1 MKRPPVRGGVGK
13 PTPAKPRPVD
23 ANPAPVKAQPE
34 STPAKAPNV
43 ISIAAERAKR
53 KKLATQKAPKASKA
67 QRFQRAPKA
76 PRVAANRGAK
86 LSFFSRASK
95 SARTTF
101 LTRLGPEAARFRAY
115 SRRRRA
121 ILISVVGSFMSLILL
136 MLAAMFTPMLAV
148 EEIKVIGLNRL
159 KETQIQKALK
169 SQLGTPLPL
178 VSSEAVGQALSPYS
192 LIESFSITSRP
203 PHTLQVTITERT
215 PICVVNLGG
224 VPYLFDPAG
233 VRIGKA
239 ADRDQYPRLAINGNP
254 SSSKEYALAIDVL
267 LALPASLLPR
277 VESID
282 AKSKDNVTMVLRG
295 AAGQEIVWGDA
306 SESVLK
312 SKVLAA
318 LIKNH
323 KKSDRVTFDVSSPE
337 APVVR
342 Y

>member
-1 MKRPPVRGGVGK
+1 MKRPPRRPGV
-13 PTPAKPRPVD
+13 AKSTSAKQRPVVSKSL
-23 ANPAPVKAQPE
+23 PQKPPVEKLTNVVSLKA
-34 STPAKAPNV
+34 A
-43 ISIAAERAKR
+43 RAKR
-53 KKLATQKAPKASKA
+53 DQRSRTTAVVSTKAPKRAKTSGPGWLGRAQNVAKA
-67 QRFQRAPKA
+67 
-76 PRVAANRGAK
+76 RVFER
-86 LSFFSRASK
+86 LS
-95 SARTTF
+95 
-101 LTRLGPEAARFRAY
+101 PEAARFRAY

-121 ILISVVGSFMSLILL
+121 ILLSTVGSFMALVLL

-148 EEIKVIGLNRL
+148 ENIKITGLSRL
-159 KETQIQKALK
+159 KEAQIQRALK
-169 SQLGTPLPL
+169 DQIGTPLPM
-178 VSSEAVGQALSPYS
+178 VSAESVGKALSAYT

-203 PHTLQVTITERT
+203 PHTLQVSITERS
-215 PICVVNLGG
+215 PIGIVNLGG

-239 ADRDQYPRLAINGNP
+239 SGKDQYPKLAINGNP
-254 SSSKEYALAIDVL
+254 STSREFALAIDVL

-282 AKSKDNVTMVLRG
+282 AKSKDNVVMVLRG
-295 AAGQEIVWGDA
+295 AAGQQIVWGDA
-306 SESVLK
+306 SDSVLK

-323 KKSDRVTFDVSSPE
+323 TKNDRVTFDVSSPQ

>member
-1 MKRPPVRGGVGK
+1 MD
-13 PTPAKPRPVD
+13 AKP
-23 ANPAPVKAQPE
+23 AAAAP
-34 STPAKAPNV
+34 APNV
-43 ISIAAERAKR
+43 VSIAAERAKR
-53 KKLATQKAPKASKA
+53 KKLENQKSPGASRFKWATKATKSAKSNKATKSAKS
-67 QRFQRAPKA
+67 
-76 PRVAANRGAK
+76 VGADREFATK
-86 LSFFSRASK
+86 LGFLGRASK
-95 SARTTF
+95 SARAS
-101 LTRLGPEAARFRAY
+101 LMTRLGPEAARFRAY

-121 ILISVVGSFMSLILL
+121 ILLSVVGSFMSLILL

-159 KETQIQKALK
+159 KEAQIQKALK

-178 VSSEAVGQALSPYS
+178 VSSDAVGQALSPYS

-239 ADRDQYPRLAINGNP
+239 SASDQYPRLAINGNP
-254 SSSKEYALAIDVL
+254 STSKEYALAIDVL

-282 AKSKDNVTMVLRG
+282 AKSKDNVTMILRG
-295 AAGQEIVWGDA
+295 AAGQQIVWGDA
-306 SESVLK
+306 SDSILK
-312 SKVLAA
+312 SRVLAA

-323 KKSDRVTFDVSSPE
+323 KKSDRVTFDVSSPQ

>member
-1 MKRPPVRGGVGK
+1 MRGGVGK
-13 PTPAKPRPVD
+13 PTPAKPRPVEPKQ
-23 ANPAPVKAQPE
+23 A
-34 STPAKAPNV
+34 PAKIVSLSEARTKKAKQAKQVKQAKPAKQPKV
-43 ISIAAERAKR
+43 PKPARSAGQGVLGRA
-53 KKLATQKAPKASKA
+53 QKAA
-67 QRFQRAPKA
+67 
-76 PRVAANRGAK
+76 
-86 LSFFSRASK
+86 K
-95 SARTTF
+95 SAVF
-101 LTRLGPEAARFRAY
+101 DRLSPEAARFRAY

-121 ILISVVGSFMSLILL
+121 ILLSVVGSFMALVLL

-148 EEIKVIGLNRL
+148 ETIKVTGLNRL
-159 KETQIQKALK
+159 KEAQIQRALK
-169 SQLGTPLPL
+169 DQLGTPLPM
-178 VSSEAVGQALSPYS
+178 VSAEEVGKSLSPYT

-203 PHTLQVTITERT
+203 PHTLQVAITERS

-239 ADRDQYPRLAINGNP
+239 SDKDQYPKLTINGNP
-254 SSSKEYALAIDVL
+254 STSREFALAIDVL
-267 LALPASLLPR
+267 LALPVSLLPR

-295 AAGQEIVWGDA
+295 AAGQQIVWGDA
-306 SESVLK
+306 SDSVLK

-323 KKSDRVTFDVSSPE
+323 KKSDRVTFDVSSPQ

>member
-13 PTPAKPRPVD
+13 STPARPRPVD
-23 ANPAPVKAQPE
+23 PKPVAPKGSTEKSAKVVSLKAVRAAKAKQAKAQVRMPRN
-34 STPAKAPNV
+34 AV
-43 ISIAAERAKR
+43 KR
-53 KKLATQKAPKASKA
+53 PKSDRQSVWGRA
-67 QRFQRAPKA
+67 QR
-76 PRVAANRGAK
+76 AAKTAVFDR
-86 LSFFSRASK
+86 LS
-95 SARTTF
+95 
-101 LTRLGPEAARFRAY
+101 PEAARFRAY

-121 ILISVVGSFMSLILL
+121 ILLSVVASFMSLVLL

-148 EEIKVIGLNRL
+148 ENIKITGLNRL
-159 KETQIQKALK
+159 KEAQIQKALRG
-169 SQLGTPLPL
+169 QLGTPLPM
-178 VSSEAVGQALSPYS
+178 VSADAVGDALSPYT

-203 PHTLQVTITERT
+203 PHTLQVSITERS
-215 PICVVNLGG
+215 PIGIVNLGG

-239 ADRDQYPRLAINGNP
+239 TGNDQYPRLAINGNP
-254 SSSKEYALAIDVL
+254 STSREFALAIDVL
-267 LALPASLLPR
+267 LALPVSLLPR

-282 AKSKDNVTMVLRG
+282 AKSKDNVVMVLRG
-295 AAGQEIVWGDA
+295 AAGQQIVWGDA
-306 SESVLK
+306 SQSVLK

-323 KKSDRVTFDVSSPE
+323 TKNDRVTFDVSSPE